1 MDSLTSV
8 LRTYQHYGGLALVV
22 AVFATPVAIRIAHRF
37 GVLDIP
43 DRELK
48 PHARPTKPML

>member
-48 PHARPTKPML
+48 PHARPIP